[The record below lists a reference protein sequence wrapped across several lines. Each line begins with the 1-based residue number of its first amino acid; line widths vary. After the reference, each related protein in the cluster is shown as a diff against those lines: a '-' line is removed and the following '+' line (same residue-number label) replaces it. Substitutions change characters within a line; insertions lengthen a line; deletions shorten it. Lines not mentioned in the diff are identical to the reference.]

1 MKIIFKTDW
10 RARSGRLEA
19 ARDLCYVARASIAND
34 GSSERLATPMKQ
46 KSSTAR
52 DAVDLMTRVER
63 LRDEFSKSE
72 QQIADLLLR
81 DPHGFARLNVKEI
94 AAKVNVSEPTV
105 VRFCRRV
112 GCEGFKDFK
121 IQIIQDLAYRQA
133 STEAADAKKPE
144 AARLSAAS
152 VESTK
157 GIPAE
162 VHDAAVAALART
174 YKAINWQTVDSAARL
189 IAKARRV
196 AIYGIGGSSAGMA
209 EEAHNRLFRLSIS
222 SVTYTDSYMQR
233 MSATTLDERD
243 VALFVSSTGRPK
255 SLLDS
260 VELAK
265 YYGAKCIGITPRD
278 SALGR
283 DVDICIHLDLTQGG
297 VSQFHPNPMRFA
309 ELYLIDCLAYA
320 TAMHLG
326 AIADTSLKRTRASV
340 ASLHGIA
347 PLQPIGD

>member
-1 MKIIFKTDW
+1 
-10 RARSGRLEA
+10 
-19 ARDLCYVARASIAND
+19 
-34 GSSERLATPMKQ
+34 MKQ
-46 KSSTAR
+46 KSAQPAR
-52 DAVDLMTRVER
+52 DTQDVMTRVER
-63 LRDEFSKSE
+63 LRSEFSKSE
-72 QQIADLLLR
+72 AQIADLLLR
-81 DPHGFARLNVKEI
+81 DPHAFARLNVKEI
-94 AAKVNVSEPTV
+94 AASVDVSEPTV

-133 STEAADAKKPE
+133 SREGGSSRPA
-144 AARLSAAS
+144 AAS
-152 VESTK
+152 SPQRADSPHRV
-157 GIPAE
+157 PAD
-162 VHDAAVAALART
+162 VHDAAVAALARMQ
-174 YKAINWQTVDSAARL
+174 KSLDWQAVETAARL

-196 AIYGIGGSSAGMA
+196 VVYGIGGSSAGMA
-209 EEAHNRLFRLSIS
+209 MEAHNRLFRLNVS
-222 SVTYTDSYMQR
+222 STAYTDSYLQR

-265 YYGAKCIGITPRD
+265 YYGAKCVGITPKD

-283 DVDICIHLDLTQGG
+283 DVDICVDLELTQGG
-297 VSQFHPNPMRFA
+297 VNQFHPNPMRYA
-309 ELYLIDCLAYA
+309 QLYVIDCIAYA
-320 TAMHLG
+320 TALQLG
-326 AIADTSLKRTRASV
+326 STAETSLKRTRASV

>member
-1 MKIIFKTDW
+1 V
-10 RARSGRLEA
+10 A
-19 ARDLCYVARASIAND
+19 AQAAGNLTTANAAVD
-34 GSSERLATPMKQ
+34 VGVHSSNMKQ
-46 KSSTAR
+46 KISHPVR
-52 DAVDLMTRVER
+52 DALDVMTRVEQ
-63 LRDEFSKSE
+63 LRNEFSKSE

-81 DPHGFARLNVKEI
+81 DPHAFARLNVKEI
-94 AAKVNVSEPTV
+94 ASKVNVSEPTV

-133 STEAADAKKPE
+133 STEAGGRRPSTA
-144 AARLSAAS
+144 SALQGA
-152 VESTK
+152 ESTH
-157 GIPAE
+157 GIPAD
-162 VHDAAVAALART
+162 VHDAAVAALARMQ
-174 YKAINWQTVDSAARL
+174 KGLNWQAVDTAARL

-196 AIYGIGGSSAGMA
+196 VVYGIGGSSAGMA
-209 EEAHNRLFRLSIS
+209 GEAHNRLFRLNVS
-222 SVTYTDSYMQR
+222 STAYTDSYMQR

-243 VALFVSSTGRPK
+243 VALFISSTGRPK

-265 YYGAKCIGITPRD
+265 YYGAKCVGITPKE

-283 DVDICIHLDLTQGG
+283 DVDICIDLELTQGG
-297 VSQFHPNPMRFA
+297 VNQFHPNPMRYA
-309 ELYLIDCLAYA
+309 QLYVIDCVAYA
-320 TAMHLG
+320 AALHLG
-326 AIADTSLKRTRASV
+326 TTAETSLKRTRASV

>member
-1 MKIIFKTDW
+1 
-10 RARSGRLEA
+10 
-19 ARDLCYVARASIAND
+19 
-34 GSSERLATPMKQ
+34 MKQ
-46 KSSTAR
+46 KASHAAR
-52 DAVDLMTRVER
+52 EALDVMTRVEQFR
-63 LRDEFSKSE
+63 NEFSKSE

-81 DPHGFARLNVKEI
+81 DPHAFARLNVKEI
-94 AAKVNVSEPTV
+94 ASKVGVSEPTV

-133 STEAADAKKPE
+133 STEAGGPRATAT
-144 AARLSAAS
+144 AVAS
-152 VESTK
+152 PQQGVGSTH
-157 GIPAE
+157 GIPAD
-162 VHDAAVAALART
+162 VHDAAVAALARMH
-174 YKAINWQTVDSAARL
+174 KALNWQAVDTAARL

-196 AIYGIGGSSAGMA
+196 VVYGIGGSSAGMA
-209 EEAHNRLFRLSIS
+209 EEAHNRLFRLNIS
-222 SVTYTDSYMQR
+222 STAYTDSYMQR

-265 YYGAKCIGITPRD
+265 YYGAKCVGITPKE

-283 DVDICIHLDLTQGG
+283 DLDICIDLELTQGG
-297 VSQFHPNPMRFA
+297 VSQFHPNPARYA
-309 ELYLIDCLAYA
+309 QLYVLDCIAYSTA
-320 TAMHLG
+320 THLG
-326 AIADTSLKRTRASV
+326 ATAETSLKRTRASV

>member
-1 MKIIFKTDW
+1 
-10 RARSGRLEA
+10 
-19 ARDLCYVARASIAND
+19 
-34 GSSERLATPMKQ
+34 MKQ
-46 KSSTAR
+46 KTHQAAR
-52 DAVDLMTRVER
+52 EALDVMTRVEQ
-63 LRDEFSKSE
+63 LRKEFSKSE
-72 QQIADLLLR
+72 QQIAELLLR
-81 DPHGFARLNVKEI
+81 DPHAFARLNVKEI
-94 AAKVNVSEPTV
+94 AAKVGVSEPTV

-133 STEAADAKKPE
+133 STEAGGARAE
-144 AARLSAAS
+144 ASARPQQAGA
-152 VESTK
+152 VESTH
-157 GIPAE
+157 GIPAD
-162 VHDAAVAALART
+162 VHDAAVAALARMH
-174 YKAINWQTVDSAARL
+174 KALNWQAVDTAARL

-196 AIYGIGGSSAGMA
+196 VVYGIGGSSAGMA
-209 EEAHNRLFRLSIS
+209 EEAHNRLFRLNIS
-222 SVTYTDSYMQR
+222 SAAYTDSYMQR

-265 YYGAKCIGITPRD
+265 YYGAKCVGVTPKE

-283 DVDICIHLDLTQGG
+283 DLDICIDLELTQGG
-297 VSQFHPNPMRFA
+297 VNQFHPNPTRYA
-309 ELYLIDCLAYA
+309 QLYAIDCVAYA
-320 TAMHLG
+320 TALHLG
-326 AIADTSLKRTRASV
+326 QTAETSLKRTRASV